1 MYIVDLFKRITHK
14 SNLTVFIYLVF
25 NVFVI
30 GGIIS
35 YLFTVELW
43 KAVLLGLGLYIAS
56 LLIALSPFGEWILRL
71 QTGCRKIKRVD
82 QLSFIEPLFL
92 EVYAR
97 AKRLDPSIQM
107 CIRDR

>member
-43 KAVLLGLGLYIAS
+43 KAVIIGLVLFHRAS
-56 LLIALSPFGEWILRL
+56 FSGGICRGEAFG
-71 QTGCRKIKRVD
+71 
-82 QLSFIEPLFL
+82 SF
-92 EVYAR
+92 
-97 AKRLDPSIQM
+97 
-107 CIRDR
+107 CT